1 LEEISN
7 ILNRY
12 QSISLSGM
20 NAVPLTERTDTKF
33 IFRRRQLSEILAMT
47 SKDYRALVVENARI
61 FPYHTL
67 YFDTPDNRMYLDHH
81 NGKLN
86 RCKIRFREYLPAG
99 LTYLEVKY
107 KTNTYRTVKKRMETE
122 RTEYELSKHSASF
135 IRENAL
141 FDPVQLIPKL
151 TTKFHRITL
160 ASNHSEERVT
170 IDFDLNFEHGSLKTG
185 FPNLAVAEVKRNSL
199 TGKSTFTGMM
209 HHLKIYPEKLSKYCI
224 GRVLTDNCLKYNN
237 FKEIIVLINK
247 LNNDPHYDNPGR
259 QRA

>member
-1 LEEISN
+1 MN
-7 ILNRY
+7 Y
-12 QSISLSGM
+12 Q
-20 NAVPLTERTDTKF
+20 
-33 IFRRRQLSEILAMT
+33 
-47 SKDYRALVVENARI
+47 VVR
-61 FPYHTL
+61 
-67 YFDTPDNRMYLDHH
+67 HH
-81 NGKLN
+81 
-86 RCKIRFREYLPAG
+86 
-99 LTYLEVKY
+99 
-107 KTNTYRTVKKRMETE
+107 
-122 RTEYELSKHSASF
+122 F
-135 IRENAL
+135 IRENAP
-141 FDPVQLIPKL
+141 FDSGELTPKL

-160 ASNHSEERVT
+160 VSNLTEERVT

-224 GRVLTDNCLKYNN
+224 GRVLTDNRLKYNN